1 MREGFKSVVLVY
13 RRPVRISAMS
23 DRPPT
28 EPASPWRQLFEEVRT
43 ATGNQR
49 DEHGTLGSINWL
61 RRQMELRNANPNVV
75 RNIIYRD
82 KGKLEDK
89 RALFGILNELW
100 QSTGKPALH
109 SPELE
114 ALLSPAAGVESEV
127 MQLLG
132 REKMQAY
139 RRFVSGVRSGA
150 APRLL
155 LTGKPGSGKTLLTDT
170 IQQALSTMPELS
182 GRILRLEFNSTDLVS
197 SLARMARLL
206 GVEHSALE
214 TRLIRV
220 GASGAFAVQAD
231 AQADVARVLF
241 EAVRLHHEKLVIL
254 LHISQH
260 VAATDELAGVPL
272 RLNTPEVPRVRAG
285 EWLWHSLIEPLSRLN
300 GLSLLVSLTEAP
312 PRRNGPGITDT
323 FGTPVKLNPP
333 TVNEARRFVRA
344 RLPQLGA
351 SQQEALVQRSGRS
364 FEELRT
370 LTLLAELREPLPNLG
385 SLAPH
390 LEQLVR
396 LMDTATDPAL
406 REFLRA
412 LAVIAPAE
420 FPYFPAGLLNALRE
434 NDTAAPGGLEL
445 AFLDPVPARAGHYRP
460 FSRQLARSLRRHLRQ
475 HNAEEFR
482 RLNRLAADWYRE
494 KATSEARSEEA
505 TRYIHHLFEARDWQ
519 ELDAWMRTGSVPQS
533 LLQQIWAAARQELE
547 PGSVLDGIA
556 LRVATH
562 YVKLGSYN
570 HPDVLEALEPLAHSD
585 NATVRTWTALKRA
598 EGAAL
603 RGQFEHAEN
612 LLAGWEVTDSPLLT
626 AEAAVVRAGIARWRG
641 QLEEAARLV
650 GEVARPLL
658 PQIVQD
664 GANGRLLHAKVAIS
678 AGLVAKDQGNMEQAL
693 TEFTS
698 VSPGDDLIEAR
709 VAYHLGDV
717 LLRLGRYDAALQQ
730 LDTAVELA
738 RRSEALISEQT
749 RFMSRRGMLHGLLGD
764 PVRAEEDFAAARAIL
779 VQESL
784 EGSRLLS
791 ELPGGLLE
799 RDFWLARSNE
809 DHALVLLA
817 SGQFQKAIFLLTE
830 NLRIFTLYGR
840 TFSVD
845 TGSRVRRSTLYLALA
860 YWCRGT
866 LQPFRFPFSRSITE
880 AVDAADIAHSRR
892 LLAQLQAEPTTTD
905 RLLRRDCL
913 LLASLLAETPECSAR
928 HAQQALELAS
938 SPFDRAQCNAYLAL
952 ALLRTDDL
960 QAALERVDSVEREL
974 AGLARENERSDR
986 SLRAWACDLRI
997 RASIGLGQV
1006 AAATRTLQDALSSS
1020 DLAGFHEQLITTFG
1034 DAVEGHA
1041 GGSRLPEEV
1050 IPGSTLKLEL
1060 HGEIRLPDALLANW
1074 RAVNRAA

>member
-1 MREGFKSVVLVY
+1 
-13 RRPVRISAMS
+13 MS
-23 DRPPT
+23 DRPNSEPT
-28 EPASPWRQLFEEVRT
+28 SPWRQLFEEVRS
-43 ATGNQR
+43 ATGNER

-82 KGKLEDK
+82 KGKLDDK
-89 RALFGILNELW
+89 RALFQILDDLW
-100 QSTGKPALH
+100 QSTGRPRLQA
-109 SPELE
+109 PELE

-139 RRFVSGVRSGA
+139 RRFVSGVRSGS

-170 IQQALSTMPELS
+170 IQQALSTMPESRDRL
-182 GRILRLEFNSTDLVS
+182 LRLEFNSTDLVS
-197 SLARMARLL
+197 SLTRMAAML
-206 GVEHSALE
+206 GVDSSQLE

-241 EAVRLHHEKLVIL
+241 EAVRQQQDPLVIL
-254 LHISQH
+254 LHVSQH
-260 VAATDELAGVPL
+260 VAVTDELAGVPL

-285 EWLWHSLIEPLSRLN
+285 EWLWHSLIEPLSKLP
-300 GLSLLVSLTEAP
+300 GLSLLVSLTELP
-312 PRRNGPGITDT
+312 VRRSGSSADA

-351 SQQEALVQRSGRS
+351 SQQEAIVQRSGRS

-370 LTLLAELREPLPNLG
+370 LTLLAELREPLPSAGG

-396 LMDTATDPAL
+396 LLDNATDPAL

-420 FPYFPAGLLNALRE
+420 FPYFPAGLLAALR
-434 NDTAAPGGLEL
+434 NSDTSAPGNLEL
-445 AFLDPVPARAGHYRP
+445 AFLDPVPARSGHFRP
-460 FSRQLARSLRRHLRQ
+460 FSRQLARSLRGHLREN
-475 HNAEEFR
+475 HLEEFR
-482 RLNRLAADWYRE
+482 RLNGEAADWYRE
-494 KATSEARSEEA
+494 TALKEPRSEEA
-505 TRYIHHLFEARDWQ
+505 TRYIHHLFEARNWT
-519 ELDAWMRTGSVPQS
+519 ELDSWMRTSSVPQS
-533 LLQQIWAAARQELE
+533 LLQQIWAAAKEDLGE
-547 PGSVLDGIA
+547 GPEFDGIA

-570 HPDVLEALEPLAHSD
+570 HPDVLEALEPLSRSD
-585 NATVRTWTALKRA
+585 SGTVRTWTALKRA

-603 RGQFEHAEN
+603 RGQFELAES
-612 LLAGWEVTDSPLLT
+612 LLADWEVTDSPMLT
-626 AEAAVVRAGIARWRG
+626 AEAAIVRSGIARWRG
-641 QLEEAARLV
+641 QLDEAARLV

-658 PQIVQD
+658 PKVLQD

-693 TEFTS
+693 AEFSS
-698 VSPGDDLIEAR
+698 VQPGDDLVEAR
-709 VAYHLGDV
+709 VAYQLGDV
-717 LLRLGRYDAALQQ
+717 LLRLGRYDEALVQ

-749 RFMSRRGMLHGLLGD
+749 RFISRRGMLHGLRGD
-764 PVRAEEDFAAARAIL
+764 PARAEEDFNAARSIL

-817 SGQFQKAIFLLTE
+817 AGNFQKAIFLLTE
-830 NLRIFTLYGR
+830 NLRIFSLYGR
-840 TFSVD
+840 TFKVD
-845 TGSRVRRSTLYLALA
+845 TGSRLRRSTLYLSLA

-866 LQPFRFPFSRSITE
+866 LQPFRFPINRSVSE
-880 AVDAADIAHSRR
+880 AVDQADIAHARQ
-892 LLAQLQAEPTTTD
+892 LLEQLQAEDAPFD
-905 RLLRRDCL
+905 RMLQRDCL
-913 LLASLLAETPECSAR
+913 LQASLLAADPGCAVKNAR
-928 HAQQALELAS
+928 DALGLAS
-938 SPFDRAQCNAYLAL
+938 SPFDLAQCGSYLAM
-952 ALLRTDDL
+952 ALLR
-960 QAALERVDSVEREL
+960 QGQFQEALDQIGRAEAEL
-974 AGLARENERSDR
+974 AGLAVSNERSDR
-986 SLRAWACDLRI
+986 SLRAWTCALRI
-997 RASIGLGQV
+997 RASIGLGQLP
-1006 AAATRTLQDALSSS
+1006 AATQALHAALLSR
-1020 DLAGFHEQLITTFG
+1020 DLDGFHEELIHTYG
-1034 DAVEGHA
+1034 DAVECCKA
-1041 GGSRLPEEV
+1041 TDCKVPADV
-1050 IPGSTLKLEL
+1050 IPGGTLDLS
-1060 HGEIRLPDALLANW
+1060 HSAEIRLPDALLASW
-1074 RAVNRAA
+1074 RAVNRSA